1 MKRKILLVEN
11 LLLSPLPLII
21 LIHLLFYITITHPLM
36 TGYGSNSVSQYC
48 SAKKTKRSQN
58 PAASPPA
65 GCPPALLSP
74 VPG

>member
-65 GCPPALLSP
+65 GCALALLSP